1 MANVRVDLS
10 PEEAVYL
17 AATFPQYDK
26 FNGTNFP
33 VSGLRFDAA
42 ADEAA
47 FWKIDAALYGASAP
61 SITCDLLWQAENAT
75 SGVVRWEAAI
85 AAITPDT
92 DSQDV
97 TTKALA
103 TAQTVDDTHLGT
115 TGKRVHKATVTI
127 SNLDS
132 VAADDVVWVRIR
144 RIGSNAADTMANDA
158 WLLQARLTYSDS

>member
-1 MANVRVDLS
+1 MATIRVDLA
-10 PEEAVYL
+10 PEEGQFL
-17 AATFPQYDK
+17 ASTFPAFDK
-26 FNGTNFP
+26 ANGTNFP
-33 VSGLRFDAA
+33 VTGLRFDAA

-47 FWKIDAALYGASAP
+47 FWKVDAFQYGSGN
-61 SITCDLLWQAENAT
+61 ITCDLLWYAENAT

-85 AAITPDT
+85 AAITPDA

-97 TTKALA
+97 TTDGLA

-115 TGKRVHKATVTI
+115 TGKRVHKAVVTI

-144 RIGSNAADTMANDA
+144 RVGSNAADTMANDA
-158 WLLQARLTYSDS
+158 WLLQARLSYSDT

>member
-1 MANVRVDLS
+1 MANVRHDLDPQQAIFGTS
-10 PEEAVYL
+10 
-17 AATFPQYDK
+17 TFPQLDK
-26 FNGTNFP
+26 FNGTNF
-33 VSGLRFDAA
+33 SGMGLRFDAA

-47 FWKIDAALYGASAP
+47 FWQVDAFSYGSGNP
-61 SITCDLLWQAENAT
+61 TLDLLWYAENAT

-97 TTKALA
+97 TTKAFA

-115 TGKRVHKATVTI
+115 TGKRVHKASVTI

-132 VAADDVVWVRIR
+132 VAAEDIVWVRVR
-144 RIGSNAADTMANDA
+144 RVGSHANDTMANDA
-158 WLLQARLTYSDS
+158 WLLQARLTYSDT

>member
-1 MANVRVDLS
+1 MANVRLDLA
-10 PEEAVYL
+10 PEEACFL
-17 AATFPQYDK
+17 ASTFPQIDK
-26 FNGTNFP
+26 VNGSNFP
-33 VSGLRFDAA
+33 VTGLRFDAA

-47 FWKIDAALYGASAP
+47 FWKIDSFGYGSGNV
-61 SITCDLLWQAENAT
+61 TCEILWYAENAT

-97 TTKALA
+97 TTDGLA

-115 TGKRVHKATVTI
+115 VGKRVHKASVTI

-132 VAADDVVWVRIR
+132 IAADDIVWVRIR
-144 RIGSNAADTMANDA
+144 RIGSNGADTMANDA
-158 WLLQARLTYSDS
+158 WLIQGRLTYSDA

>member
-1 MANVRVDLS
+1 MANVRVDLD
-10 PEEAVYL
+10 PEAAQYL
-17 AATFPQYDK
+17 ASTFPQFDK
-26 FNGTNFP
+26 ANGTNFP
-33 VSGLRFDAA
+33 VSGLRYDAST
-42 ADEAA
+42 DEAA
-47 FWKIDAALYGASAP
+47 FWKVDSFNYGSGN
-61 SITCDLLWQAENAT
+61 ITCDFLWYAENAT

-103 TAQTVDDTHLGT
+103 TVQTVDDTHLGT
-115 TGKRVHKATVTI
+115 VGKRVHLASVTI

-132 VAADDVVWVRIR
+132 VAAGDLVWVRVR

-158 WLLQARLTYSDS
+158 WLLQARLTYSDT

>member
-1 MANVRVDLS
+1 MANIRLDLD
-10 PEEAVYL
+10 PEQAL
-17 AATFPQYDK
+17 FLGSTFAQYDK

-33 VSGLRFDAA
+33 VSGLRYDAA

-47 FWKIDAALYGASAP
+47 FWKIDSFGYGSGNLTLD
-61 SITCDLLWQAENAT
+61 IDWQAENAT
-75 SGVVRWEAAI
+75 SGVVRWEGAI

-97 TTKALA
+97 TTKAFA
-103 TAQTVDDTHLGT
+103 TATTFDDTHLGT
-115 TGKRVHKATVTI
+115 TGKRVMTAQITL

-132 VAADDVVWVRIR
+132 IAASDLVWIRIR

-158 WLLQARLTYSDS
+158 WLLQARLTYSDT

>member
-1 MANVRVDLS
+1 MANVRSDLD
-10 PEEAVYL
+10 PEAAQFL
-17 AATFPQYDK
+17 ATVFPQYDR

-33 VSGLRFDAA
+33 VSGLRYDAA

-47 FWKIDAALYGASAP
+47 FWKIDAFNYGSGNLTLD
-61 SITCDLLWQAENAT
+61 ILWQAENAT
-75 SGVVRWEAAI
+75 SGVVRWEGSI

-103 TAQTVDDTHLGT
+103 TATTFDDTHLGT
-115 TGKRVHKATVTI
+115 TGKRVHTAQITI

-132 VAADDVVWVRIR
+132 IATGDAVWVRIR

-158 WLLQARLTYSDS
+158 WLLQARLTYSDT